1 MRISC
6 QTTDPLTKTGS
17 PSLLLSLP
25 HLRSGG
31 LWYERSQLLGFG
43 ALKMSL
49 MRRWLVVGLW
59 LCAVAACNGSASDPG
74 SETDQALRRL
84 IQANGLTGDPAAG
97 LELPSIDDP
106 VAVLGRKL
114 FFSKSLGG
122 DHDSACVS
130 CHHPTL
136 GGGDAL
142 ALSIGVGA
150 NDPDLLGPG
159 RSHPDGDLNVPR
171 NAPTTFNIALWEK
184 GLFWDSRVERLDDD
198 GIRTP
203 DSDYGASDSDA
214 GDSMSAA
221 QSRFPVTSPE
231 EMRGFEFVLDGT
243 NAELRAALERRLTDD
258 GRWAPEFEAAF
269 GSSDI
274 TYSRIAAAIAM
285 YEDSQVFTDTP
296 WRAYVQGDNGAIGE
310 SAKRGALL
318 FFRTTEDGGAD
329 CASCHSGDF
338 FTDEDFHSICAPQ
351 MGRGK
356 GDGFK
361 GTNDFGRARESAD
374 RNYRFSFRTPTLS
387 NVSATGPY
395 LHSGAYDNLADV
407 VRHHL
412 DPQAAIE
419 RFDPASVPLAASE
432 DFERNT
438 QEMLDFLEVSGRA
451 IEFFEAPFAHTHGQ
465 VDDLVALLETLTDP
479 CVLDWACLAP
489 WIADP
494 STDDVDGH
502 LLIAVDQEGSLL

>member
-1 MRISC
+1 MR
-6 QTTDPLTKTGS
+6 K
-17 PSLLLSLP
+17 
-25 HLRSGG
+25 
-31 LWYERSQLLGFG
+31 
-43 ALKMSL
+43 
-49 MRRWLVVGLW
+49 WLVLGVCLRA
-59 LCAVAACNGSASDPG
+59 LAACNASPSELG
-74 SETDQALRRL
+74 SETDVALRSA
-84 IQANGLTGDPAAG
+84 IQAHGLTGDPAAG

-106 VAVLGRKL
+106 LAVLGRKL
-114 FFSKSLGG
+114 FFSKTLGG
-122 DHDSACVS
+122 DRDSACVS

-136 GGGDAL
+136 GGGDGL

-150 NDPDLLGPG
+150 DDPDLLGPG
-159 RSHPDGDLNVPR
+159 RTHPDGELTVPR
-171 NAPTTFNIALWEK
+171 NAPTTFNLALWER
-184 GLFWDSRVERLDDD
+184 GLFWDSRVENVGDE

-203 DSDYGASDSDA
+203 DTDYGTADPEA

-221 QSRFPVTSPE
+221 QTRFPVTSPD
-231 EMRGFEFVLDGT
+231 EMRGFEFVLGGSNDEVR
-243 NAELRAALERRLTDD
+243 NALEQRLTED
-258 GRWAPEFEAAF
+258 GRWASEFEGAF

-274 TYSRIAAAIAM
+274 TYERIAAAIAA

-296 WRAYVQGDNGAIGE
+296 WRAYVQGDNDAIAE

-318 FFRTTEDGGAD
+318 FFRGTEDGGAN

-351 MGRGK
+351 IGRGK

-361 GTNDFGRARESAD
+361 GTNDFGRARETGD

-451 IEFFEAPFAHTHGQ
+451 IEFFETPFAHAHQQ
-465 VDDLVALLETLTDP
+465 VDDLVAFLETLTDP

-489 WIADP
+489 WVADP

-502 LLIAVDQEGSLL
+502 LLIAVDREGNPL